1 MPYALRR
8 RDLLTGATALA
19 GGLALSRPSFSEE
32 LRPRGTG
39 AAPVTLTAGRRTLE
53 VKGRAANAF
62 GITQPDGRAGLFT
75 EVGKPFRVVLNN
87 DTGLD
92 TLVHWHGL
100 TPPWQQD
107 GVPGISA
114 PPIAPGG
121 AASYDFPL
129 TFPGTFWM
137 HSHQGLQEQSL
148 FSAPLIVRDPAYEPD
163 RQEVVLLLQ
172 DFAFKTPD
180 EIYAGLRG
188 AGSSSAGHAMDQ
200 MSAASGNHMQ
210 GMAMLGMK
218 MDAPKPEPIPG
229 VDAAPAMKMSPDGN
243 AGAARMAMD
252 LNDVAYDAFLANDRT
267 LDDPQVVRVERGG
280 RVLLRVING
289 SSASNYQID
298 LGDVA
303 ARLIAVDGHA
313 VQPVEGSV
321 FPVGIAQR
329 LDLTLDLPAD
339 RPVVPV
345 FAVLEGERKRTG
357 IVLATATGFI
367 SHLSDLASANAPPLN
382 FAQEQALRA
391 AAPLASKAADRTL
404 QVDLTGSMENYVWG
418 LNGKAYGQDTPLMVA
433 RGERVELVM
442 TNRTMMSHPM
452 HLHGHSFQVV
462 AIDGQRFSGAV
473 RDTVLVLPMKSVTV
487 AFDADNPGHWAF
499 HCHNLYHMEAGMMTT
514 VQYEGT

>member
-1 MPYALRR
+1 MPYAMSR
-8 RDLLTGATALA
+8 RDLLAGTAALA
-19 GGLALSRPSFSEE
+19 GGLVASCPSFSEE
-32 LRPRGTG
+32 LRQRGMGT
-39 AAPVTLTAGRRTLE
+39 APVTLTAGRRTLE
-53 VKGRAANAF
+53 VKGRAASVF

-75 EVGKPFRVVLNN
+75 EVGKPFHVVLNN

-114 PPIAPGG
+114 PPVAPGG
-121 AASYDFPL
+121 SANYDFPL

-163 RQEVVLLLQ
+163 RQEVVLLLH
-172 DFAFKTPD
+172 DFTFKTPD

-188 AGSSSAGHAMDQ
+188 AGSSPAGQAMGH
-200 MSAASGNHMQ
+200 MAAASGNHMQ
-210 GMAMLGMK
+210 GMAPGTAMPSMT
-218 MDAPKPEPIPG
+218 MASPKSEPMPG
-229 VDAAPAMKMSPDGN
+229 INAMPAMKMSPDGD
-243 AGAARMAMD
+243 AGAAGMAMD

-267 LDDPQVVRVERGG
+267 LDDPQVIRVERGG

-289 SSASNYQID
+289 SAASNYQID

-339 RPVVPV
+339 RPVMPV
-345 FAVLEGERKRTG
+345 FAVLEGERRRTG

-367 SHLSDLASANAPPLN
+367 SRLPDLASANAPPLN

-391 AAPLASKAADRTL
+391 AAPLAISTADRTL

-418 LNGKAYGQDTPLMVA
+418 LNGKPYGQDTPLMVA
-433 RGERVELVM
+433 KGERVELVM

-487 AFDADNPGHWAF
+487 AFDADNPGHGP
-499 HCHNLYHMEAGMMTT
+499 C
-514 VQYEGT
+514 V

>member
-1 MPYALRR
+1 MTYIIKR
-8 RDLLTGATALA
+8 RDLLSGAAALA
-19 GGLALSRPSFSEE
+19 GELAAPLPSFGRWP
-32 LRPRGTG
+32 RPGGPRVG
-39 AAPVTLTAGRRTLE
+39 PVTLTAGRRTVE
-53 VKGRAANAF
+53 VKGRAASVF
-62 GITQPDGRAGLFT
+62 GITQPDGTAGLFA

-107 GVPGISA
+107 
-114 PPIAPGG
+114 PPVAPGG

-163 RQEVVLLLQ
+163 RQEVVLFLH
-172 DFAFKTPD
+172 DFSFKSPD

-188 AGSSSAGHAMDQ
+188 AGASPAGHAMDQ

-210 GMAMLGMK
+210 GMAMSGMAA
-218 MDAPKPEPIPG
+218 DAPKPDPMADAPG
-229 VDAAPAMKMSPDGN
+229 PMPGMDAAPAMRMSKDGDM
-243 AGAARMAMD
+243 GAPGMAMD
-252 LNDVAYDAFLANDRT
+252 LNDVVYDTFLANDRT

-289 SSASNYQID
+289 SAASNFQIN
-298 LGDVA
+298 LGDVP
-303 ARLIAVDGHA
+303 ARLLAVDGHA
-313 VQPVEGSV
+313 VQPTTGSV
-321 FPVGIAQR
+321 FPVAIAQR
-329 LDLTLDLPAD
+329 LDLAFDMPAD
-339 RPVVPV
+339 RSVVPV

-357 IVLATATGFI
+357 IVLATATGFVPR
-367 SHLSDLASANAPPLN
+367 LPDLAPAKAPPLN

-391 AAPLASKAADRTL
+391 AAPLAAKAVDRTL
-404 QVDLTGSMENYVWG
+404 LVDLTGSMEKYVWG
-418 LNGKAYGQDTPLMVA
+418 LNGKPYGQDTPLMVTG
-433 RGERVELVM
+433 GERVELTM

-452 HLHGHSFQVV
+452 HLHGHTFQVV
-462 AIDGQRFSGAV
+462 AIDGQRFQGAV
-473 RDTVLVLPMKSVTV
+473 RDTVLVLPMKSVTI

-514 VQYEGT
+514 VRYEGA